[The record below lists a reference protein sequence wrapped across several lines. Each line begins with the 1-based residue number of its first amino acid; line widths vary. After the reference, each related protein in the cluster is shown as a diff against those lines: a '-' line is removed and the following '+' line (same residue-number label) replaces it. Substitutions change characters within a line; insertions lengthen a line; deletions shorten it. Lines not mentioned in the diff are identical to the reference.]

1 MPLDTVIQKSKLRP
15 TGAGKV
21 LRKIVGK
28 VIASV
33 LKEDVIKC
41 TGTVQVC
48 AGQEAGIEPAIHSM
62 NMMHEDENTNAI
74 LPVDG
79 SNAFNYLNRQ
89 SFLHN
94 ISYLSPSR
102 AIFVKNCYSTPS
114 RLFTIR
120 EIEITSREGT
130 TQGDPNGRF
139 MAKSLNGDLWYRSYI
154 FNNML
159 IAILSNEYSANVYA
173 ARNLQDLRR
182 WWSVLTEICPKFGYC
197 PEPTKSWLLVKPC
210 VSEKV

>member
-1 MPLDTVIQKSKLRP
+1 
-15 TGAGKV
+15 
-21 LRKIVGK
+21 
-28 VIASV
+28 
-33 LKEDVIKC
+33 
-41 TGTVQVC
+41 
-48 AGQEAGIEPAIHSM
+48 M
-62 NMMHEDENTNAI
+62 NMMHEDENTDAV

-94 ISYLSPSR
+94 NSYLSPSK
-102 AIFVKNCYSTPS
+102 AIFVKNCYSTQS
-114 RLFTIR
+114 RLFIIR

-182 WWSVLTEICPKFGYC
+182 WWSVLTEIGPKFGYY